1 MTERMI
7 ENRVKKIQD
16 LEAQKEALEK
26 EIERLK
32 TELKTDLEE
41 KGVSEI
47 KTQKGVVVRWQEIV
61 SSRLN
66 GTLLKKDLPDLY
78 EKYQTSSVSH
88 RFTWKCA

>member
-32 TELKTDLEE
+32 TELKTDMEE

-78 EKYQTSSVSH
+78 EKYQTSSVSR

>member
-16 LEAQKEALEK
+16 LEQQKAALES

-32 TELKTDLEE
+32 DELKSNLEE

-47 KTQKGVVVRWQEIV
+47 RTKKGIVVRWQEIV
-61 SSRLN
+61 QSRLN
-66 GTLLKKDLPDLY
+66 GTLLKKDRPDVY
-78 EKYQTSSVSH
+78 EAYLKSSVSH
-88 RFTWKCA
+88 RFTWSA